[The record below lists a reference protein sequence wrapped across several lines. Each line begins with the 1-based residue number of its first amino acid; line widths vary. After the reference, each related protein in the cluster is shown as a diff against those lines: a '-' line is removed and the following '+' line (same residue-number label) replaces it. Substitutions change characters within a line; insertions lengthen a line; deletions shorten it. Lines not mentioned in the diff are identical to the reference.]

1 MARPEI
7 IDYIRKLKGQFPD
20 DEIRRQLL
28 KDGVSFEEVDD
39 AFRIAASMV
48 APAAEGRPRSSKAP
62 LVFLFVA
69 VMTLVLVGILRK
81 ASHIGGSDA
90 PKQDCEVSD
99 DQQAQVE
106 EEIKGHSPALH
117 AYPSNVDPFL
127 PAELAEGDAAPA
139 LLAAVKA
146 ALEAGGPAMIDGLA
160 VKGYKLPEGVAA
172 AAMPKLEEGLRFGD
186 NLMTG
191 GSLVPR
197 TYAEAGS
204 MGVVAVILVRL
215 CDPYLEQA
223 EAFLKEGRLA
233 EAEAQAKKAMA
244 LGMLLM
250 KDWST
255 VSRAMG
261 AALILD
267 GYGVIRRAQE
277 KAIDKEAGLDCV
289 VRKMEVAKVTGMLGK
304 ELKNFMMQ
312 PSETAVIA
320 RLAASP
326 KELPGL
332 QKYLDSPTLR
342 QVYAAHVLLGVAEA
356 WSPSEILAGAPD
368 PARQGFL
375 EAAAKHKDPRLAA
388 LANGFSAA
396 FNELRGIYAK
406 LPLEDRKTAVAGK
419 PVLAMAAHVPATS
432 ADRHALL
439 LGLLSR

>member
-7 IDYIRKLKGQFPD
+7 IDYIRKLKGKFPD
-20 DEIRRQLL
+20 EEIRRQLL
-28 KDGVSFEEVDD
+28 KDGVSFEEADD
-39 AFRIAASMV
+39 AFRIASVMV
-48 APAAEGRPRSSKAP
+48 EPVAGPVRSSKGP
-62 LVFLFVA
+62 LVFVLVA

-90 PKQDCEVSD
+90 PRQACEMND
-99 DQQAQVE
+99 DQQAQVD
-106 EEIKGHSPALH
+106 EEIKSHAPALH

-139 LLAAVKA
+139 LRAAVKA
-146 ALEAGGPAMIDGLA
+146 ALEAGGPALIDGLA
-160 VKGYKLPEGVAA
+160 AKGYKLPAGVAA
-172 AAMPKLEEGLRFGD
+172 AAGPKLEEGLRFGD

-191 GSLVPR
+191 GSLVPG
-197 TYAEAGS
+197 TYAEIGS

-223 EAFLKEGRLA
+223 ESFLKEGRLV
-233 EAEAQAKKAMA
+233 EAEDQAKKTLA

-277 KAIDKEAGLDCV
+277 AAIDKEAGLDCV

-312 PSETAVIA
+312 PEETAAIG
-320 RLAASP
+320 RLAVSP
-326 KELPGL
+326 KDLPGL

-342 QVYAAHVLLGVAEA
+342 QVYAAHVLLGAAEA

-375 EAAAKHKDPRLAA
+375 EAAARHKDARLAA
-388 LANGFSAA
+388 LGGGFLAA
-396 FNELRGIYAK
+396 FSELRGIYAK
-406 LPLEDRKTAVAGK
+406 LSLEDRKSAAAGK

-432 ADRHALL
+432 ADRHTLL